1 MSWRS
6 LVAVSGVLLL
16 VAAVSAAGGQAQSG
30 VAAGPSQNNTALPP
44 NAAPAQ
50 SAAQSASQN
59 APGTAEAPYTFH
71 ADTRVVLT
79 DVTVT
84 DDKGNPVRGLPQAAF
99 RLFDNKKEQRLL
111 SFEEH
116 ARSPKVE
123 MPAGA
128 HGVYSNDYLLHL
140 PPALNVIVLDIANL
154 RIEDQ
159 MYLNYELTRFL
170 KRLPEGEPLA
180 IYLRASEGCFLVQG
194 FTTDKELLLAGL
206 HRAIPRFPPL
216 GREYLSDE
224 ETLREIAVNLSQLP
238 GRKNVLWFS
247 GGSTAYLR
255 PDATLWVSIGEIRAI
270 YDELE
275 TERIAIYPIDARGL
289 TITSGPAM
297 WAQHGNMEDVAQAT
311 GGHAFYDS
319 NGLDLIAGHLMDTD
333 GSFYTL
339 TYSPN
344 NFKFD
349 NKWHKVQ
356 IKLDGGNYYH
366 LSYRTGYFADG
377 SIRGVEDPARPRTRL
392 MAGGVKVDEQ
402 PIQAPI
408 IFQAEVLPASDPAVA
423 ALPAATGAIT
433 PVALKKDE
441 IPYAVRYSVPLNALT
456 GKTVDG
462 KQQYVFGVAA
472 IVIDHYGSQ
481 VQRQVKQLTLTLS
494 DASVV
499 RYRNAPVDIDEQLGL
514 KKDDEYLYLAVW
526 DQASGHLGT
535 LQVPVDVRK
544 RY

>member
-6 LVAVSGVLLL
+6 LVTVPGVLLL
-16 VAAVSAAGGQAQSG
+16 LFSAAAVRSQTHPAPPSTAQGLATPNGAA
-30 VAAGPSQNNTALPP
+30 
-44 NAAPAQ
+44 
-50 SAAQSASQN
+50 N
-59 APGTAEAPYTFH
+59 APQPAYTFH
-71 ADTRVVLT
+71 ATTRVVLT

-84 DDKGNPVRGLPQAAF
+84 DDQGNPIRGLPESAF
-99 RLFDNKKEQRLL
+99 HLFDNKRPQAIA

-116 ARSPKVE
+116 AGSPKTE
-123 MPAGA
+123 IPAGA
-128 HGVYSNDYLLHL
+128 HGIYSNDFLLHL

-170 KRLPEGEPLA
+170 KQLPDGEPLA
-180 IYLRASEGCFLVQG
+180 IYLRAGEGCFLVQG

-224 ETLREIAVNLSQLP
+224 ETLHEIAVNLSQLP

-255 PDATLWVSIGEIRAI
+255 PDPTLWVSLGEIRAI

-275 TERIAIYPIDARGL
+275 TERIAVYPIDARGL
-289 TITSGPAM
+289 TIYSGPGM
-297 WAQHGNMEDVAQAT
+297 WAQHGNMADVAQAT
-311 GGHAFYDS
+311 GGHAFYDN

-344 NFKFD
+344 DFKFD

-356 IKLDGGNYYH
+356 IKLDGSYSYH

-377 SIRGVEDPARPRTRL
+377 SIRGPEEPAKPRTRL

-423 ALPAATGAIT
+423 ALPPATGAIT
-433 PVALKKDE
+433 PMALKKGE
-441 IPYAVRYSVPLNALT
+441 IPYSVRYSVPLDALT

-472 IVIDHYGSQ
+472 IVINHYGSQ
-481 VQRQVKQLTLTLS
+481 VQRQAKQLTLTLN
-494 DASVV
+494 DAAVV
-499 RYRNAPVDIDEQLGL
+499 RYQKAPVAIDEQLGL

-544 RY
+544 GH